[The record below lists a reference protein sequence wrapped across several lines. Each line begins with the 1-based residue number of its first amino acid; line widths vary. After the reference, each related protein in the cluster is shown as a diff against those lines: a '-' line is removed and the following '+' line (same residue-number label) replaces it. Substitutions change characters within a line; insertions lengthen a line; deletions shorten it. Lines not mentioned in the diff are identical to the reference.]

1 MDKNDY
7 ILQKHHLYLRKC
19 MGWFWKVEMRILHAS
34 GIHKKQVNAVPTS
47 DIVDFKL
54 KASKQTRKF
63 SVVQ

>member
-1 MDKNDY
+1 
-7 ILQKHHLYLRKC
+7 
-19 MGWFWKVEMRILHAS
+19 MRILHAS